1 MDFLLKDS
9 PTRGISPLADKLA
22 TEGNSTLRGV
32 RKWCILRLLSAKFT
46 PMATFIKRGSKW
58 KAEICCKGIRRAKSF
73 PVKQQAIAWAHQ
85 QESEILAGDR
95 GEVPNIPFSEALTRY
110 SEKVSAFKK
119 GRKWEQVRLDALK
132 RDRIASVSMRA
143 LDNTHAADWRDR
155 RLLVVSG
162 ESVRREKN
170 LLSHVCTICIKEWGW
185 LKKNPFHGLRMPP
198 KGKHRDRLASEE
210 ELERLRESAVTDW
223 HREALRAWNFAAE
236 TGMRASE
243 LLGLKEINGQ
253 VAVLTDT
260 KNGERR
266 DVPLSLKA
274 LELWDNKPFW
284 LTTKQLDVHWRNL
297 CKLAGVK
304 DLHFHDSRH
313 LAATR
318 LSKKLNVLQ
327 LCKMFGW
334 KDPRHA
340 MIYFNESAE
349 DVAKLL

>member
-1 MDFLLKDS
+1 M
-9 PTRGISPLADKLA
+9 PTYTKLP
-22 TEGNSTLRGV
+22 NGV
-32 RKWCILRLLSAKFT
+32 RAQICV
-46 PMATFIKRGSKW
+46 KR
-58 KAEICCKGIRRAKSF
+58 IRRSKTF
-73 PVKQQAIAWAHQ
+73 PSMGAARAWAVQ
-85 QESEILAGDR
+85 QENEILAGDR
-95 GEVPNIPFSEALTRY
+95 GEVPNIPFSEALARY

-119 GRKWEQVRLDALK
+119 GRKWEQVRLEALK
-132 RDRIASVSMRA
+132 RDRIASVSMRT

-170 LLSHVCTICIKEWGW
+170 LLSHVCTISIKEWGW

-198 KGKHRDRLASEE
+198 KGKHRDRLASEDE
-210 ELERLRESAVTDW
+210 RERLSEAAVTDW
-223 HREALRAWNFAAE
+223 HREALRAWDFAAE

-243 LLGLKEINGQ
+243 LLGLKEISGQ

-266 DVPLSLKA
+266 EVPLSLKA
-274 LELWDNKPFW
+274 LELWDNRPFN
-284 LTTKQLDVHWRNL
+284 LTPQRLDVHWRNL